1 MIEENYR
8 KMSGI
13 NQSMLKELPR
23 NPGKVKKYLD
33 GTLVEESKAHF
44 VFGSMVDILLTE
56 KLKSYKK
63 KFIVCNDYPTDSV
76 KEVIDKTLHYI
87 KADFYTSA
95 TASHILSDDLMTYP
109 DQLEK
114 AMNEC
119 GYQTN
124 WKKETRIQKLKDL
137 GNAYFRFNGVDCKC
151 ELDGIVVDH
160 DKKRIIPFDYK
171 TTGDMILNFPKN
183 VFKYGYDKQAVFYTE
198 ALRSQY
204 PDYKIHP
211 FRFIVVN
218 RIQANKPIIFK
229 MSSSVMENA
238 LHGYVRF
245 GTRQKG
251 ITQLLEDFNKHV
263 ELDKWDYPIDWYDN
277 QELLIDH
284 EV

>member
-1 MIEENYR
+1 MGIESDPAVR
-8 KMSGI
+8 KLFSKGTVEH
-13 NQSMLKELPR
+13 K
-23 NPGKVKKYLD
+23 KV
-33 GTLVEESKAHF
+33 F
-44 VFGSMVDILLTE
+44 
-56 KLKSYKK
+56 
-63 KFIVCNDYPTDSV
+63 
-76 KEVIDKTLHYI
+76 
-87 KADFYTSA
+87 
-95 TASHILSDDLMTYP
+95 
-109 DQLEK
+109 Q
-114 AMNEC
+114 
-119 GYQTN
+119 
-124 WKKETRIQKLKDL
+124 
-137 GNAYFRFNGVDCKC
+137 FRFNGVDCKC